1 MKFETISTGDE
12 IVRGRSRDGN
22 GPWLAL
28 RAAEEGVLRV
38 RHTDVGDD
46 PEALAEAFAAAGAR
60 ADFVVVTG
68 GLGPTEDDHTRAA
81 AARAAGVPLVSDPD
95 LEATIAARYGARGQ
109 PVRES
114 ALRQALLPSG
124 ARPLDNPVGTAPGFA
139 FALDRAVLYCLP
151 GVPHEMEVMFEAHV
165 RAALRERRGPGGAG
179 AFRSVATFGRPE
191 AAVNDLIRDLMR
203 AKEPSVGVTADFGVI
218 RVTVAA
224 VGPDA
229 AVRAEETEA
238 EVRRRLGG
246 LVLPAGTLEE
256 SVGFTLRARN
266 LTLVTAESCTGGLVG
281 SLLTRV
287 PGISAHYLG
296 GAVTYCNRLKTALLG
311 VPEELLAARGA
322 VSEEVVRA
330 MAEGARSR
338 FGADLAVAL
347 SGVAGPGGGSP
358 EKPVGLVFIA
368 LASPWG
374 TEALER
380 RFLPEREFVRRV
392 AANTALDLVRTRL
405 GRP

>member
-1 MKFETISTGDE
+1 VRFETISTGDE
-12 IVRGRSRDGN
+12 IVRGRSRDTN

-28 RAAEEGVLRV
+28 RAAEEGVLRTC
-38 RHTDVGDD
+38 HTEVGDD
-46 PEALAEAFAAAGAR
+46 PEALAEAFAAAAAR

-81 AARAAGVPLVSDPD
+81 AAAAAGVSLVEDPD
-95 LEATIAARYGARGQ
+95 LAASIVARYGARGQ

-114 ALRQALLPSG
+114 SLRQALLPSG

-139 FALDRAVLYCLP
+139 FALGRAVLYCLP

-165 RAALRERRGPGGAG
+165 RTALRERRGPGGGG

-218 RVTVAA
+218 RVTVQAI
-224 VGPDA
+224 GPGA
-229 AVRAEETEA
+229 EARAEETEA
-238 EVRRRLGG
+238 EVRRRLGD
-246 LVLPAGTLEE
+246 LVLAARTPEE
-256 SVGFTLRARN
+256 AVAIGLRVRGV
-266 LTLVTAESCTGGLVG
+266 TLVTAESCTGGLVG

-296 GAVTYCNRLKTALLG
+296 GVVTYCNRLKTALLG
-311 VPEELLAARGA
+311 VAEELLAARGA
-322 VSEEVVRA
+322 VSEEVARA

-347 SGVAGPGGGSP
+347 TGVAGPGGGSP

-368 LASPWG
+368 LASPEG
-374 TEALER
+374 TEAVVR
-380 RFLPEREFVRRV
+380 RFLPERDFVRRV
-392 AANTALDLVRTRL
+392 AANTALDLVRSRL